1 MLRSVAFMKMSVSC
15 NRVLCKLSLRKQQ
28 KADLIFGG
36 LKMAK
41 NNETVIT
48 LGEKL
53 KSARKRIG
61 LTQEQLA
68 EKLLVSRQAITKWEA
83 DKGMPDIENLK
94 QLSKL
99 LDISIDYLLD
109 SGENIDLSV
118 MREEINLDDYTY
130 TRKLKGRWSKKSG
143 KKDMIVMEKYPNAEI
158 HGLLGKQ
165 ILTKGEKITDNTIA
179 FLTDAPFGIPEFI
192 NGIKNSDKEFYLV
205 NQSDK
210 QFFVIV
216 SDEFIESRQLAEKIA
231 NKKFTIGNFSFIDY
245 GIISDFEK
253 KKK

>member
-1 MLRSVAFMKMSVSC
+1 MVKNDEAKM
-15 NRVLCKLSLRKQQ
+15 
-28 KADLIFGG
+28 
-36 LKMAK
+36 
-41 NNETVIT
+41 T
-48 LGEKL
+48 LGGKL
-53 KSARKRIG
+53 KSARKSVG

-94 QLSKL
+94 RISKL

-118 MREEINLDDYTY
+118 MREEINLDDYSY
-130 TRKLKGRWSKKSG
+130 TRKIKGRWSKKSG
-143 KKDMIVMEKYPNAEI
+143 KKDMVVIEKYPNAEI

-165 ILTKGEKITDNTIA
+165 ILTKGEKITDNAIG
-179 FLTDAPFGIPEFI
+179 FLTGAPFGIPELL
-192 NGIKNSDKEFYLV
+192 NGIKNTDKEFYLV

-216 SDEFIESRQLAEKIA
+216 TDEFIESRQLAEKITD
-231 NKKFTIGNFSFIDY
+231 KKFAIGNFSFIDC
-245 GIISDFEK
+245 GILSDIE
-253 KKK
+253 

>member
-1 MLRSVAFMKMSVSC
+1 
-15 NRVLCKLSLRKQQ
+15 
-28 KADLIFGG
+28 
-36 LKMAK
+36 MAK
-41 NNETVIT
+41 KDETGIT

-53 KSARKRIG
+53 KSARKRAE

-94 QLSKL
+94 QLSKR

-130 TRKLKGRWSKKSG
+130 TRKFKGRWSKKSG
-143 KKDMIVMEKYPNAEI
+143 KKDMVVMEKYPNAEI

-165 ILTKGEKITDNTIA
+165 ILTKGEKITDNAIG
-179 FLTDAPFGIPEFI
+179 FLTDAPFGIPELL
-192 NGIKNSDKEFYLV
+192 NGIKNTDKEFYLV

-216 SDEFIESRQLAEKIA
+216 TDEFIESRQLAKKIA
-231 NKKFTIGNFSFIDY
+231 DKKFSIGNFSFVDC
-245 GIISDFEK
+245 GIISNFESMK
-253 KKK
+253 K

>member
-1 MLRSVAFMKMSVSC
+1 
-15 NRVLCKLSLRKQQ
+15 
-28 KADLIFGG
+28 
-36 LKMAK
+36 MAK
-41 NNETVIT
+41 NAETRMT

-53 KSARKRIG
+53 KSARKSVG

-68 EKLLVSRQAITKWEA
+68 EKLLVSRQAVTKWEA

-118 MREEINLDDYTY
+118 MREEINLNDYTY
-130 TRKLKGRWSKKSG
+130 TRKIKGRWNKKAG
-143 KKDMIVMEKYPNAEI
+143 KKDMVVMEKYPNAEI

-165 ILTKGEKITDNTIA
+165 MLTKGEKITNNAIG
-179 FLTDAPFGIPEFI
+179 FLADAPFGIPDFL
-192 NGIKNSDKEFYLV
+192 NGINNADKEFYLV
-205 NQSDK
+205 NQLGK

-216 SDEFIESRQLAEKIA
+216 TDEFIESRQLAEKITD
-231 NKKFTIGNFSFIDY
+231 KKFLIGKFSFVDC
-245 GIISDFEK
+245 GIISDFESGK
-253 KKK
+253 NDHES

>member
-1 MLRSVAFMKMSVSC
+1 MV
-15 NRVLCKLSLRKQQ
+15 
-28 KADLIFGG
+28 
-36 LKMAK
+36 K
-41 NNETVIT
+41 NDEKKT

-53 KSARKRIG
+53 KSARKSAG

-143 KKDMIVMEKYPNAEI
+143 KKDMVVLQKYPNAEI

-165 ILTKGEKITDNTIA
+165 ILTKGEKITDNAIG
-179 FLTDAPFGIPEFI
+179 FLTDTPFGIPELL
-192 NGIKNSDKEFYLV
+192 NGIKNTDKEFYLV

-216 SDEFIESRQLAEKIA
+216 TDEFMESRQLAEKIA
-231 NKKFTIGNFSFIDY
+231 DKKFSIGNFSFVDC
-245 GIISDFEK
+245 GIISTQYL
-253 KKK
+253 